1 LFKTHD
7 NFSPPNNPEQSQH
20 NRDRNISEYSILE
33 SRLMHK
39 ARSKTLLKRNLVG
52 QPTDERKI
60 YDDDLVE
67 AISEEFSDRIRVV
80 PIIGD
85 TLRALNL
92 LPRRRK
98 LTFGQLLDISVTK
111 VSSQNRVTRSDIA
124 QITKIRSITG
134 NSIIPF
140 MNGGPSDQHWNTSDN
155 GFYDWLDKKSQESIF
170 GVELGFKADD
180 YGLEVSNK
188 LISRKRR
195 NPELN
200 ISLLIDGFVSYL
212 MSKKP
217 EQKAQFTALENN
229 TISMINNMRKDGI
242 NVYVNDSWNPLSSDF
257 LAANHVKLW
266 IFDEIAA
273 FCGGIGIES
282 QFREILYDEMDLIE
296 GPLVGIITIIAL
308 LLMDNQT
315 PQFQAVSKNN
325 WITKESLQRIYE
337 KNYGISR
344 GLVNMKVCMNVP
356 GYVQDAQHEYISLLN
371 HQDLKEVYIMT
382 PYFSDDR
389 IARALVLAA
398 ERLRAR
404 LERSRSGTGTSSHY
418 SPDIDSSGTNIDDN
432 SKKIHVIFPKKQE
445 NLIIEEVSKYYAYY
459 LRDNPVVETR
469 QFYFEDKDSALKY
482 EMLHAKQMVVVLEN
496 EKRNWTKYVKFGG
509 SYNPAGRA
517 HNMWEVNVR
526 SINGSWDVSDEGP
539 DAAAQNPIKDY
550 LNNVLKIVVTKYSE
564 PFPWGQANIEL
575 SGIERLFM
583 KLSQLIWV

>member
-1 LFKTHD
+1 LFKAHS
-7 NFSPPNNPEQSQH
+7 NFTPPNNPERSQFKR
-20 NRDRNISEYSILE
+20 NRNISEYSILE
-33 SRLMHK
+33 SQLMQK
-39 ARSKTLLKRNLVG
+39 ARSKTLLKRNLMG
-52 QPTDERKI
+52 QPVEPRKI

-80 PIIGD
+80 PVIGD
-85 TLRALNL
+85 IIRALNL
-92 LPRRRK
+92 SLRRRS
-98 LTFGQLLDISVTK
+98 LTFYQLLGMSIGK
-111 VSSQNRVTRSDIA
+111 LNSQNRITRSDIA
-124 QITKIRSITG
+124 QITKIRTITG

-155 GFYDWLDKKSQESIF
+155 GFYDWLDKKSQENIF

-188 LISRKRR
+188 LIIRKRR

-200 ISLLIDGFVSYL
+200 ISILIDGFVSYL
-212 MSKKP
+212 MSKKQ
-217 EQKAQFTALENN
+217 EQKAQFTPFENN
-229 TISMINNMRKDGI
+229 TISMVNNMRKEGI

-282 QFREILYDEMDLIE
+282 QFREILYDEMDLIQ
-296 GPLVGIITIIAL
+296 GPITGIITILAL

-315 PQFQAVSKNN
+315 PQFHGVPENN
-325 WITKESLQRIYE
+325 WITKEMLLRIYK

-344 GLVNMKVCMNVP
+344 GSVNMKVCMNVP
-356 GYVQDAQHEYISLLN
+356 GYIQDAQHEYISLLG
-371 HQDLKEVYIMT
+371 HRDLKEVYIMA

-404 LERSRSGTGTSSHY
+404 LESSRSRTGTHHRH
-418 SPDIDSSGTNIDDN
+418 PADIDLSGSNIGDT
-432 SKKIHVIFPKKQE
+432 KKIHVIFPKKQE

-459 LRDNPVVETR
+459 LRNNPVVETR
-469 QFYFEDKDSALKY
+469 QFYFEDKNNELKY
-482 EMLHAKQMVVVLEN
+482 EMLHAKQMVVILEN
-496 EKRNWTKYVKFGG
+496 AKRNWTKYVKFGG

-517 HNMWEVNVR
+517 HNMWEMNVR

-539 DAAAQNPIKDY
+539 DAPAENPIRDY
-550 LNNVLKIVVTKYSE
+550 LNNVLKVVVTKYSE
-564 PFPWGQANIEL
+564 PFPWGQANVKL
-575 SGIERLFM
+575 SAIERLFM